1 MSKKP
6 QHISFGGLVSIN
18 GYDGHLYFVDA
29 FTIEHINT
37 PDEKWSEIWHDL
49 TDAHNGEYTMAE
61 AEDVTRI
68 CGADQADD
76 YLRNSVKPVDISEII
91 FGGVPKMYSS
101 NRKEPRKPTARE
113 LSGQEA
119 EKRKRERKEKA
130 KQIDALLDE
139 YNDYKRLA
147 DEFGDEE
154 YRAKVEYVRLK
165 LAEITNEGMAE

>member
-1 MSKKP
+1 MLMELGRYLITSLKHVIGSYRNNETGGGLMSKKP

-101 NRKEPRKPTARE
+101 NRKEPR
-113 LSGQEA
+113 
-119 EKRKRERKEKA
+119 
-130 KQIDALLDE
+130 
-139 YNDYKRLA
+139 
-147 DEFGDEE
+147 
-154 YRAKVEYVRLK
+154 
-165 LAEITNEGMAE
+165 